1 MHISL
6 NDCVARF
13 IRKKEDCKNGK
24 IKPSVF
30 IPGSKAT
37 EISVFVISDL
47 QGNNNKIWE
56 LGCQKL
62 RSSIAGR
69 ADLIVS
75 DIYDKGFG
83 MQNGNDRHAGI
94 IPIPKLPFPDNTNDP
109 RNLPVQ
115 TRRREIANDLIG
127 ISNLHIK

>member
-1 MHISL
+1 MHISP

-13 IRKKEDCKNGK
+13 IRKKEHFKNGK

-30 IPGSKAT
+30 IPGSRAT

-47 QGNNNKIWE
+47 QGNNNKIWK
-56 LGCQKL
+56 LGRQKL

-75 DIYDKGFG
+75 AIYDEGFG
-83 MQNGNDRHAGI
+83 IQNGNNRHAGI
-94 IPIPKLPFPDNTNDP
+94 ISVPQLPFPDNP
-109 RNLPVQ
+109 RDKRNQPAQ
-115 TRRREIANDLIG
+115 RRRREIANDLIG
-127 ISNLHIK
+127 ISDLHIK